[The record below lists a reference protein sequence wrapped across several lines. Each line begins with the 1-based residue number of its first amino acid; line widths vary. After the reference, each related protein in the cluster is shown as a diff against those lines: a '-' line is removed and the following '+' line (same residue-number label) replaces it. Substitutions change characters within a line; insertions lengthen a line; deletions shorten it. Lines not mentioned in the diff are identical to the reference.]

1 MTSPGQPITGAVVS
15 SVVKVA
21 VVELKFPQASVAVKV
36 TVSDPLAPQASLRPM
51 LSLVQVTPEHP
62 SEASAPPLSANQ
74 AVNASVVPSH
84 STVLSDAA
92 TSIVG
97 SVVSTIV
104 KVASRVKALLLESVR
119 VKVTVSVPVAPQSSL
134 KSVLLVVMVTEP
146 QLSIPEKV
154 LFNQLLNSVVFPEP
168 SQATV
173 KSLGGITQVGFSVSF
188 TVTSKLQVVV
198 FPISSTAVVVTVVTP
213 TGNVSPDEEEVVTT
227 KPPLPPKLI
236 LSTQNPSCGPQQLSI
251 VSYINRTLVF
261 AVPFAGEILKLVLCI
276 VDGLFG
282 SWLPIT
288 VVQDAPVSYTHLTLP
303 TTERV

>member
-36 TVSDPLAPQASLRPM
+36 TVSDPLAPQASLRPV

-74 AVNASVVPSH
+74 AAKAPEGSDVPSH

-104 KVASRVKALLLESVR
+104 KVASRVMALLLESVR

-134 KSVLLVVMVTEP
+134 KPVLLVVMVTDP

-173 KSLGGITQVGFSVSF
+173 KSLGGVTQVGSSVSF
-188 TVTSKLQVVV
+188 TVTLKLQVAV
-198 FPISSTAVVVTVVTP
+198 FPAPSVTTNVLVVVP
-213 TGNVSPDEEEVVTT
+213 TGNSSPLAS
-227 KPPLPPKLI
+227 P
-236 LSTQNPSCGPQQLSI
+236 
-251 VSYINRTLVF
+251 
-261 AVPFAGEILKLVLCI
+261 
-276 VDGLFG
+276 
-282 SWLPIT
+282 T
-288 VVQDAPVSYTHLTLP
+288 V
-303 TTERV
+303 

>member
-1 MTSPGQPITGAVVS
+1 M
-15 SVVKVA
+15 
-21 VVELKFPQASVAVKV
+21 
-36 TVSDPLAPQASLRPM
+36 
-51 LSLVQVTPEHP
+51 
-62 SEASAPPLSANQ
+62 
-74 AVNASVVPSH
+74 
-84 STVLSDAA
+84 LSDAA

-104 KVASRVKALLLESVR
+104 KVASRVIALLLESVR

-134 KSVLLVVMVTEP
+134 KPVLLVVMVTEP

-288 VVQDAPVSYTHLTLP
+288 VVQDAPPLK
-303 TTERV
+303 EI